1 MASKFFPP
9 ADEASP
15 DGLVA
20 IGGDLSPERLLDAYR
35 HGIFPWP
42 TFAEDPMLWWSP
54 DPRALMPLDGMYVS
68 QRLQRRIRS
77 GKYERT
83 INRAFSKVIQA
94 CAVGPGREL
103 GTWLSKEMIAA
114 YVELYTLGH
123 AHSVEVWHEGK
134 LAGGIYGVAIGGAFA
149 AESMFHRKRD
159 GSKLA
164 LYYLIEHVKRQGF
177 QLLDIQQWTEHT
189 GSLGA
194 IEVPREEYL
203 SRLEEC
209 VGLSVSF
216 SS

>member
-1 MASKFFPP
+1 MASKYFPP

-42 TFAEDPMLWWSP
+42 TFSEDPMLWWSP

-68 QRLQRRIRS
+68 KRLERRIRS
-77 GKYERT
+77 GKYKPT
-83 INRAFSKVIQA
+83 INQAFSKVIEA
-94 CAVGPGREL
+94 CSVGPGREL

-114 YVELYTLGH
+114 YVKLHTLRH
-123 AHSVEVWHEGK
+123 AHSVEVWNEAE
-134 LAGGIYGVAIGGAFA
+134 LVGGIYGVAVGGAFA
-149 AESMFHRKRD
+149 AESMFHRQRD

-164 LYYLIEHVKRQGF
+164 LYYLIEHLNKKGF
-177 QLLDIQQWTEHT
+177 HLLDIQQWTEHT

-194 IEVPREEYL
+194 VEVPREDYL
-203 SRLEEC
+203 SRLSEIVELQ
-209 VGLSVSF
+209 VQF
-216 SS
+216 A